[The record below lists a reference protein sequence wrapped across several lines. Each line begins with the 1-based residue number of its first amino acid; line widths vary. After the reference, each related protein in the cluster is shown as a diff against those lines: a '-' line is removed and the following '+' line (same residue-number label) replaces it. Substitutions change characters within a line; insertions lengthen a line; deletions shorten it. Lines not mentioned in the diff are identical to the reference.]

1 LMHGSRVC
9 APLAFR
15 FERVLDGDRLLKIS
29 EYFVY

>member
-1 LMHGSRVC
+1 VC

-15 FERVLDGDRLLKIS
+15 YETVLDGDRLLKIS

>member
-1 LMHGSRVC
+1 MHGDGVY

-15 FERVLDGDRLLKIS
+15 YETVVDGDRLLKIS